1 MISPLTT
8 LGLVLPP
15 LPYPLSTYPG
25 FAFPWNLKYSGLFAK
40 FGADTISLCTP
51 SDPRGAIYTC
61 EVPFITRICSF
72 AAREAWP
79 KPIEEYG
86 VLSYFGSNVVIAEGE
101 GWRRQRRVGAPAF
114 SKEMFTR
121 LWVDMRNILSEMVL
135 QEDWEGRMAKDGEV
149 VVPHVVDLTL
159 RMALAAIARAGFGM
173 DFSWRTNESFTAVC
187 AGLGAPHRWHWWLRV
202 LQIFYT
208 ALDHA
213 VPQSVQNAINS
224 AWKRLAETTYRLV
237 DIPAVGVVMAAILA
251 VGEWILEEL
260 RAVFRRPTIV
270 DWNPRKM
277 EVQEALH
284 LVAKDS
290 VLRLAIPEVRHTLQI
305 YLLFLKIPQ
314 WAMNLPV
321 QRMRRMRR
329 AFATLEEELRS
340 MAEERKNFHLA
351 NTPSTF
357 KGIKMPPNGERA
369 DLLHNLIKA
378 SIFDEG
384 ELENGVVG
392 AKGLSDDEII
402 GNTFIYYL
410 AGHETTGS

>member
-1 MISPLTT
+1 M
-8 LGLVLPP
+8 
-15 LPYPLSTYPG
+15 STYPG
-25 FAFPWNLKYSGLFAK
+25 LAFPWNLKYSGLFAK

-51 SDPRGAIYTC
+51 SDPRGALYTC

-86 VLSYFGSNVVIAEGE
+86 VLSYFGSNVVIVEGE

-121 LWVDMRNILSEMVL
+121 LWVDMRNILSEMVV
-135 QEDWEGRMAKDGEV
+135 QENWGGRMEKDGEV
-149 VVPHVVDLTL
+149 VIPHVVDLTL

-173 DFSWRTNESFTAVC
+173 DFTWRTNESFTAVC

-213 VPQSVQNAINS
+213 VPQSVQNAIRG
-224 AWKRLAETTYRLV
+224 AWKWLAGTAYRFV
-237 DIPAVGVVMAAILA
+237 DIPAVGAVMAVVFA

-260 RAVFRRPTIV
+260 WAVFRRPTID
-270 DWNPRKM
+270 DWNPRRM

-290 VLRLAIPEVRHTLQI
+290 VLRLALPEVR
-305 YLLFLKIPQ
+305 
-314 WAMNLPV
+314 
-321 QRMRRMRR
+321 R
-329 AFATLEEELRS
+329 
-340 MAEERKNFHLA
+340 
-351 NTPSTF
+351 PSCKYTSR
-357 KGIKMPPNGERA
+357 I
-369 DLLHNLIKA
+369 
-378 SIFDEG
+378 
-384 ELENGVVG
+384 
-392 AKGLSDDEII
+392 
-402 GNTFIYYL
+402 
-410 AGHETTGS
+410 